1 MGRDISRLPDAEL
14 DIMQAL
20 WSLGG
25 PAKSKEIEEA
35 LSGIHPMAVT
45 TMLTLLSRLES
56 KGFVSVARNGRTGVY
71 SPLVS
76 EAEYLASQSR
86 RFVDKLCRGSITA
99 FAAALAGSGI
109 SDEDLEELRRLLEEK
124 KQ

>member
-1 MGRDISRLPDAEL
+1 MSDIKRLPDAEL
-14 DIMQAL
+14 EVMQAL

-25 PAKSKEIEEA
+25 EGRSRELEA
-35 LSGIHPMAVT
+35 VIGEKHSMAIT
-45 TMLTLLSRLES
+45 TLLTLLGRLEN
-56 KGFVSVARNGRTGVY
+56 KAFVEVRKEGRSGVY
-71 SPLVS
+71 RALVS
-76 EAEYLASQSR
+76 ESEYLASQSR
-86 RFVDKLCRGSITA
+86 LFVERLCRGSMTA